1 MTIHLYSHLM
11 ILEVRNLCGVP
22 YVTAN
27 IRGLVARKKLQQDK
41 ANKALSMVKGVLDY
55 SEFKDVDMV
64 IEVTTGPILCSSN
77 VPQNGFFFP
86 FLLLR
91 LAFLFSW
98 RIKLS
103 MNRILLFII
112 C

>member
-1 MTIHLYSHLM
+1 LTIHLYSHLM

-41 ANKALSMVKGVLDY
+41 ANKAFSMVKGVLDY

-64 IEVTTGPILCSSN
+64 IEVTTEPILCSSN
-77 VPQNGFFFP
+77 VLQNGFFFP

-91 LAFLFSW
+91 LAFLFPG
-98 RIKLS
+98 L
-103 MNRILLFII
+103 
-112 C
+112 